1 MHSKLRLLR
10 LVWPFAAII
19 LVQGAVI
26 AFSMEVLCSARAY
39 VAGESLWSKGQKT
52 AIHSLDM
59 YAGGGNEA
67 DFQRYLAAVAVPL
80 GDRAARIA
88 LEQHQPDLGA
98 AREGFLRGGNHPDD
112 LAGLIWLFRHFRALP
127 FFNTSVEKWKA
138 TDAVLDELTTLGETI
153 RAEKT
158 SGKMTP
164 EIIAR
169 REAQISSLNLQ
180 FAPLA
185 NAFSEAISEG
195 ARQAKIILICSNFIA
210 VFVLLILLIRYAR
223 RYLAES
229 RAYENALR
237 AEKERAEIILASIGD
252 GVISIDPQGRIDYLN
267 PTAEQIIG
275 GEGKSVRGCPAS
287 DVLRLFDPSSGES
300 SESVLIAAMNAQP
313 VPPAHMRQLLVRS
326 DTSTIPVSLAGAPLT
341 AAGQHA
347 AGTVI
352 VLRDMTNEMD
362 YISRLAWQ
370 ATHDPLT
377 NLPNRREFEARLA
390 DALVESIDTGEHHAV
405 AMLDLDQ
412 FKVVNDT
419 CGHVAGDELLR
430 HMAERLRQS
439 LHRGEMVARL
449 GGDEFAILLRRCP
462 IDRAAL
468 ICERIRET
476 VEDLNF
482 VWQGSSFNTTASIG
496 LVQVTGATV
505 SAEDVIRAA
514 DVACYLAKDK
524 GRNRIQLHDPSDA
537 ELRSRFGEMVWV
549 QRIHEALEDNRF
561 CLYAQPILDLKSN
574 NDAGLHAE
582 ILVRMRDRD
591 GKLVQ
596 PFEFIPAAER
606 YGLMPLLDRWIIRN
620 TFAALA
626 NADKAVMMCAINL
639 SGASFNDEDFVDFVR
654 DQLRI
659 SGVSPS
665 SICFEITETAAITN
679 LATADRFIRA
689 LKALGCSFA
698 LDDFG
703 AGMSSFTYLKNL
715 PVDFI
720 KIDGSFVKQML
731 NDHTDRAIV
740 DLIARLGEVM
750 GKRTI
755 AEFVENDAMIDMLRN
770 MGIDYAQGYGISKP
784 QPLTDVFGSV
794 LVGARAVA

>member
-19 LVQGAVI
+19 LIQWAVI

-39 VAGESLWSKGQKT
+39 VDGESLWSKGQKT

-67 DFQRYLAAVAVPL
+67 DFQRYLAAVDVPL

-98 AREGFLRGGNHPDD
+98 ARAGFLRGGNHPDD

-127 FFNTSVEKWKA
+127 FFSTAVEKWKA
-138 TDAVLDELTTLGETI
+138 TDGVLDDLTTLGETI

-164 EIIAR
+164 EIMAR
-169 REAQISSLNLQ
+169 REAQIASLNLQ

-195 ARQAKIILICSNFIA
+195 ARQAKLILIFSNLIA
-210 VFVLLILLIRYAR
+210 VFVLLSLLIWYAR
-223 RYLAES
+223 NYLAEN

-237 AEKERAEIILASIGD
+237 AEKERVEIILASIGD

-267 PTAEQIIG
+267 PTAGQIIG
-275 GEGKSVRGCPAS
+275 AQGSVRGCPAT
-287 DVLRLFDPSSGES
+287 DVLRLVDPSSGES
-300 SESVLIAAMNAQP
+300 SESVLIAALNAQS
-313 VPPAHMRQLLVRS
+313 VAPAQTRQLLVRG
-326 DTSTIPVSLAGAPLT
+326 DTSTIPVSFTGAPLT
-341 AAGQHA
+341 AVGQRT

-377 NLPNRREFEARLA
+377 SLPNRREFEIRLA
-390 DALVESIDTGEHHAV
+390 DALAESIDTGEHHAV

-419 CGHVAGDELLR
+419 CGHAAGDELLR

-439 LHRGEMVARL
+439 LHRDEMVARL
-449 GGDEFAILLRRCP
+449 GGDEFAILLRKCP

-482 VWQGSSFNTTASIG
+482 AWQGSSFNTTASIG
-496 LVQVTGATV
+496 LVQVTGASV

-524 GRNRIQLHDPSDA
+524 GRNRIQIHNPDDA

-549 QRIHEALEDNRF
+549 QRIHEALEEERF
-561 CLYAQPILDLKSN
+561 CLYAQPILDLKS

-620 TFAALA
+620 SFAALA
-626 NADKAVMMCAINL
+626 NADRQVTMCAINL
-639 SGASFNDEDFVDFVR
+639 SGASFNDEDFVDFIR

-665 SICFEITETAAITN
+665 LICFEITETAAITN

-755 AEFVENDAMIDMLRN
+755 AEFVENDAMIDMLRI
-770 MGIDYAQGYGISKP
+770 MGVDYAQGYVISKP
-784 QPLTDVFGSV
+784 QPLNDVFGSI
-794 LVGARAVA
+794 LVGDRAVA

>member
-19 LVQGAVI
+19 LVQWAVI
-26 AFSMEVLCSARAY
+26 AFSMEILCSARAY

-59 YAGGGNEA
+59 YVGGGNEA
-67 DFQRYLAAVAVPL
+67 DFQRYLAAVDVPL
-80 GDRAARIA
+80 GDRAARMA
-88 LEQHQPDLGA
+88 LEQTQPDLGA
-98 AREGFLRGGNHPDD
+98 ARAGFLRGGNHPDD

-127 FFNTSVEKWKA
+127 FFSTAIEKWKA
-138 TDAVLDELTTLGETI
+138 TDGMLDELTALGETI

-164 EIIAR
+164 DVMAR

-185 NAFSEAISEG
+185 HAFSEAISEG
-195 ARQAKIILICSNFIA
+195 ARQAKLILIFSNLIA
-210 VFVLLILLIRYAR
+210 VFVLLILLIWYAR
-223 RYLAES
+223 GYLAEN
-229 RAYENALR
+229 RAYEDALR

-252 GVISIDPQGRIDYLN
+252 AVISIDPQGRIDYLN

-275 GEGKSVRGCPAS
+275 AEGKSARGCPAP
-287 DVLRLFDPSSGES
+287 DVLRLVDPVSGES
-300 SESVLIAAMNAQP
+300 SRSVLMAAINAPP
-313 VPPAHMRQLLVRS
+313 VPLADARQLLVRG
-326 DTSTIPVSLAGAPLT
+326 DASTIPVSLAGAPLT
-341 AAGQHA
+341 ATGEQA

-362 YISRLAWQ
+362 YITRLAWQ

-377 NLPNRREFEARLA
+377 NLPNRRQFEVCLA

-439 LHRGEMVARL
+439 LHRDEMVARL

-482 VWQGSSFNTTASIG
+482 VWQGSSFNTTASVG
-496 LVQVTGATV
+496 LVQVTGASV

-514 DVACYLAKDK
+514 DVACYLAKDR
-524 GRNRIQLHDPSDA
+524 GRNRIQIHDPDDA

-549 QRIHEALEDNRF
+549 QRIHEALEESRF
-561 CLYAQPILDLKSN
+561 CLYAQPILDLKGQD
-574 NDAGLHAE
+574 DAGLHAE
-582 ILVRMRDRD
+582 VLVRMRDRD
-591 GKLVQ
+591 GRLV
-596 PFEFIPAAER
+596 PPGEFIPAAER
-606 YGLMPLLDRWIIRN
+606 YGLMPLLDRWIIQN
-620 TFAALA
+620 SFAALA
-626 NADKAVMMCAINL
+626 NADRIVAMCAINL
-639 SGASFNDEDFVDFVR
+639 SGASFNDEDFVDFIR
-654 DQLRI
+654 DQLRVT
-659 SGVSPS
+659 GVSPS

-689 LKALGCSFA
+689 LKTLGFSFA

-731 NDHTDRAIV
+731 SDHTDRAIV
-740 DLIARLGEVM
+740 DLIARLGVVM

-755 AEFVENDAMIDMLRN
+755 AEFVENDAMIEMLRQI
-770 MGIDYAQGYGISKP
+770 GVDYAQGYGISKP
-784 QPLTDVFGSV
+784 QPLEDVFGCINT
-794 LVGARAVA
+794 GRAVA